1 MINKKGRIFGFMAS
15 LDFRSWAVS
24 AVAECLSGLGYS
36 SVEWTLAHF
45 DPQRSRQELT
55 ELVRIPERYGLQVS
69 EAVVQQ
75 DFVTLDHSTYE
86 DRINLVAACITAASH
101 AGIRVLN
108 LFTGPAPWDPKAPRL
123 GIDISEGQAWE
134 LVLRAFQRLVPL
146 ADKYHIYLAVEAVF
160 GHLCHDYYT
169 LQELLHHFDS
179 EYLAVNLDPSHYQLY
194 GNDISWAVRRLAPS
208 IRHVHLKD
216 VVGRPGLPG
225 KDFAF
230 PLMGEGTVDWTA
242 FVEALDEIGYQGA
255 LSVEFEAFSYYEQVL
270 EKDPKRAAALS
281 MEQILH
287 LFPTSKSRT
296 EV

>member
-1 MINKKGRIFGFMAS
+1 MINNSRRIFGFLAS
-15 LDFRSWAVS
+15 LGFRSWPVDK
-24 AVAECLSGLGYS
+24 VAGCLSELGYS

-45 DPQRSRQELT
+45 NPQKSRDELAD
-55 ELVRIPERYGLQVS
+55 LVRIPERYGLIVS
-69 EAVVQQ
+69 EAVVQL
-75 DFVTLDHSTYE
+75 DFVTLDQSTYE
-86 DRINLVAACITAASH
+86 NRVNLVAACITAASQ
-101 AGIRVLN
+101 AGIHVLN

-123 GIDISEGQAWE
+123 GSDISEGQAWD
-134 LVLRAFQRLVPL
+134 LVLGAFQRLVPL
-146 ADKYHIYLAVEAVF
+146 AERKHIYMAIEAVF

-194 GNDISWAVRRLAPS
+194 GNDIPWAVRRLAPS

-225 KDFAF
+225 KDFTF
-230 PLMGEGTVDWTA
+230 PLMGEGTIDWTA
-242 FVEALDEIGYQGA
+242 FVDALDEIGYQGA

-281 MEQILH
+281 MEQIMH
-287 LFPTSKSRT
+287 LFPAS
-296 EV
+296 